1 MHVKLKPLIGC
12 LALAGLGTHA
22 IANDNL
28 SAAEADEA
36 VERIRVTG
44 SSIKRTTLEG
54 ELPITVFTR
63 DEINAAG
70 ITSGEQLLMQLNIA
84 GNGVDN
90 MASNEG
96 ISTADNRANHGNS
109 GANLR
114 GQGSDATLVLL
125 NGRRLAPHG
134 LKGRSV
140 DLNSIPFAALDRV
153 EILRDGAS
161 AVYGT
166 DAIGG
171 VINFITRRDYTG
183 AQVSGFADVTEAGA
197 GHIYRANALFG
208 VGDFDQDGWNA
219 FATITAKRN
228 LGIRGT
234 QRDFTNS
241 FQEDRGLSPDTR
253 GTPFATIFNVSTDAA
268 PGLIGSG
275 LIDPNPNSPVARQ
288 DAINILALPGGGGC
302 ESGGDFMGRF
312 DPNLYPWS
320 PQSQY
325 ACAWEYGRHRM
336 LQSPLE
342 SLDFVGRLSFNLGDS
357 HEMFF
362 ELSAAHVESRKS
374 FEHYQISSSALATAQ
389 FNPSTW
395 YPSTGANY
403 DRIYNAL
410 GDYFG
415 FDGLNY
421 GAPIAYRWRCIEC
434 GPRTFDTDTTSYRAL
449 LAFEGMV
456 GDYDYTVGLSRSEN
470 TSKTKLVDGY
480 YYLDQLQTLL
490 GSGTLDPFVFP
501 GQQSQAALDGLAAAS
516 AAGLKLY
523 EGTTTLTQLDAV
535 VSGDLGF
542 ELPGGFIQ
550 AAVGTDLR
558 REEYKFDGS
567 DLEPGRTVPLAPFD
581 DQNAL
586 DRVSRNIKAV
596 FAEVYLPVLDNLD
609 LTLAGRYDHYSGFG
623 STTNPKV
630 SLKYQP
636 VEQVMV
642 RAAYSTGFKVPNF
655 NQLFEGERSE
665 PITVDTW
672 FDPASCPDGQVSET
686 PGCESIQPNLIRG
699 GKVDLQPEEST
710 QKSIGV
716 VLVPTDNFNISV
728 DWWEIERTNTIRVAT
743 QAVLLENYASFQENF
758 IRDSSGQ
765 ITAIDARF
773 INSGGTLT
781 RGIEVDANLTGEL
794 AGGSWRL
801 RLNGNYLQS
810 FKTKALD
817 TLPYSENLVGQ
828 FVYNNNLPIKWKH
841 TLNFSYTHGDFM
853 HSLTQIYRHG
863 YESAVFAR
871 IASGVHNP
879 PNFDYRVKS
888 YTTYNYSLTYRG
900 LENTLI
906 TMGIKNLFDQDP
918 PFSSHNMDSAAGSA
932 WEPRVAD
939 PRGRAYT
946 LLVEY
951 TF

>member
-1 MHVKLKPLIGC
+1 MKLKPLIGC

-28 SAAEADEA
+28 SVAEADEA

-63 DEINAAG
+63 EDINAAG

-84 GNGVDN
+84 GNGMDN

-96 ISTADNRANHGNS
+96 ITTAENRGNSGNS

-114 GQGSDATLVLL
+114 GQGADATLVLL

-183 AQVSGFADVTEAGA
+183 AQVSGFADITEAGA
-197 GHIYRANALFG
+197 GHIYRGNVLFG

-219 FATITAKRN
+219 FATLTAKRN

-234 QRDFTNS
+234 QRDFTYS
-241 FQEDRGLSPDTR
+241 FREDRGLSPDTR
-253 GTPFATIFNVSTDAA
+253 GTPFATIFNQNSDTA
-268 PGLIGSG
+268 PGLIGGG
-275 LIDPNPNSPVARQ
+275 LLDPDPANEGALMA
-288 DAINILALPGGGGC
+288 AINILALPGAEGC
-302 ESGGDFMGRF
+302 AAGGDFMDRF

-320 PQSQY
+320 ATSKY
-325 ACAWEYGRHRM
+325 ACAWEYARHRM

-342 SLDFVGRLSFNLGDS
+342 SLDFIGRVSFNLGDG

-374 FEHYQISSSALATAQ
+374 FEAYQISSSTLENAQ
-389 FNPSTW
+389 YNPSTW

-410 GDYFG
+410 GEYFG
-415 FDGLNY
+415 YDDLNY
-421 GAPIAYRWRCIEC
+421 GAPIAYRWRCMEC

-449 LAFEGMV
+449 LAFEGMIA
-456 GDYDYTVGLSRSEN
+456 DYDYTVGFSRSEN
-470 TSKTKLVDGY
+470 TSKTTLVDGY
-480 YYLDQLQTLL
+480 YYLDQLQSLL
-490 GSGTLDPFVFP
+490 GSGTLDPFASP
-501 GQQSQAALDGLAAAS
+501 GQQSQAALDGLTAAS

-523 EGTTTLTQLDAV
+523 KGTTTLTQLDAV
-535 VSGDLGF
+535 VSGDLGL

-567 DLEPGRTVPLAPFD
+567 DLEPGKTVPLAPFD

-586 DRVSRNIKAV
+586 DKVSRNIKAV
-596 FAEVYLPVLDNLD
+596 FAEVYLPLLDNLD

-655 NQLFEGERSE
+655 NQLFEGVRAEAN
-665 PITVDTW
+665 TVDTW
-672 FDPASCPDGQVSET
+672 FDPATCPDGQVSDT
-686 PGCESIQPNLIRG
+686 PGCESIQPDILRG
-699 GKVDLQPEEST
+699 GKIDLQPEEST

-716 VLVPTDNFNISV
+716 VLVPVDNFNISI
-728 DWWEIERTNTIRVAT
+728 DWWEIERTNTIRTAT
-743 QAVLLENYASFQENF
+743 QTVLLENYDAFQDNF
-758 IRDSSGQ
+758 IRDASGQ
-765 ITAIDARF
+765 ITLIDGRF

-781 RGIEVDANLTGEL
+781 RGIELDANLFGEL
-794 AGGSWRL
+794 AGGSWRV

-863 YESAVFAR
+863 YEGAIFAR
-871 IASGVHNP
+871 IASGAHTPENW
-879 PNFDYRVKS
+879 DQRVSS
-888 YTTYNYSLTYRG
+888 YTTYNYSMTYRG

-906 TMGIKNLFDQDP
+906 TLGIKNLFDQDP